1 MEIILRRFFQRR
13 RFRFADVDP
22 YPAVLR
28 PASASAQFSQAR
40 RNCIRAFVIEAE
52 AVDERLLLR
61 ETEDAWSRISGL
73 RLRGHRA
80 DLDEAEAAPGG
91 RALPL
96 IYRCKIVQT
105 QSRGSVLRPRRRSLL
120 QLREVLH

>member
-1 MEIILRRFFQRR
+1 MIARLKFAQSRRIRRADVERNVIGKLAELTETMEIILRRFFQRR

-22 YPAVLR
+22 DPAVLR

-40 RNCIRAFVIEAE
+40 RNCIRAVVIEAE

-73 RLRGHRA
+73 
-80 DLDEAEAAPGG
+80 
-91 RALPL
+91 PL
-96 IYRCKIVQT
+96 AGLT
-105 QSRGSVLRPRRRSLL
+105 L
-120 QLREVLH
+120 EFA

>member
-1 MEIILRRFFQRR
+1 MMRGLSIERKQERPNEPFIDIFHRGLLML
-13 RFRFADVDP
+13 
-22 YPAVLR
+22 VL
-28 PASASAQFSQAR
+28 
-40 RNCIRAFVIEAE
+40 VI
-52 AVDERLLLR
+52 
-61 ETEDAWSRISGL
+61 G
-73 RLRGHRA
+73 G
-80 DLDEAEAAPGG
+80 APGG

>member
-1 MEIILRRFFQRR
+1 MMRGLSIERKQERPNEPFIDIFHRGLL
-13 RFRFADVDP
+13 
-22 YPAVLR
+22 VLVLVL
-28 PASASAQFSQAR
+28 
-40 RNCIRAFVIEAE
+40 VI
-52 AVDERLLLR
+52 
-61 ETEDAWSRISGL
+61 G
-73 RLRGHRA
+73 G
-80 DLDEAEAAPGG
+80 APGG